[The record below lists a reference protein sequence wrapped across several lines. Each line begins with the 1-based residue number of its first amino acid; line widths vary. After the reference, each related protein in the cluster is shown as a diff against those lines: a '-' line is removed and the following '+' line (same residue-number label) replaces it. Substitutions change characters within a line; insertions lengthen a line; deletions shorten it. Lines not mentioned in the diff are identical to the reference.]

1 MSNDSLILKNLQVL
15 ISEKEI
21 KKRIKEIADQINKDY
36 EGQEI
41 TLVCVLKGAVVFAS
55 DLIRYIKV
63 PVQLEYIR
71 VSSYGNE
78 MRSSGKVKAI
88 DLTLPNM
95 NGKNVL
101 VVEDIIDT
109 GTTANFLINYFKM
122 QHNIEDV
129 KFITLLNKECARKH
143 KINVDY
149 SGFIIED
156 YFVVGYGLD
165 YGGYYR
171 NLPYVGYFS

>member
-1 MSNDSLILKNLQVL
+1 MDNLILKNLQVL
-15 ISEKEI
+15 VSEEDLQKRVKELAKQIS
-21 KKRIKEIADQINKDY
+21 ADY

-41 TLVCVLKGAVVFAS
+41 TLISVLKGSVIFAS
-55 DLIRYIKV
+55 DLIRHIDI
-63 PVQLEYIR
+63 PVQLEFIR
-71 VSSYGNE
+71 LSSYGND

-88 DLTLPNM
+88 DLTLPNLK
-95 NGKNVL
+95 GKNVL

-109 GTTANFLINYFKM
+109 GTTANFLINYFKL
-122 QHNIEDV
+122 QHGIEQV
-129 KFITLLNKECARKH
+129 KFVTLLNKECARKTPV
-143 KINVDY
+143 NVDY

>member
-1 MSNDSLILKNLQVL
+1 MDNLILKNLQVL
-15 ISEKEI
+15 VSEEDI
-21 KKRIKEIADQINKDY
+21 QKRIKELAEQINKDY

-41 TLVCVLKGAVVFAS
+41 VLVSVLKGSVLFAS
-55 DLIRYIKV
+55 DLIKHITV
-63 PVQLEYIR
+63 PVQLEFIR
-71 VSSYGNE
+71 LSSYGNE
-78 MRSSGKVKAI
+78 VRSSGKVKAI
-88 DLTLPNM
+88 DLTLPNL

-101 VVEDIIDT
+101 IVEDIIDT
-109 GTTANFLINYFKM
+109 GTTANFLMSYFKL
-122 QHNIEDV
+122 QHNLDNI
-129 KFITLLNKECARKH
+129 KFITLLNKECARKYEV
-143 KINVDY
+143 KVDY

>member
-1 MSNDSLILKNLQVL
+1 MDNLILKNLQVL
-15 ISEKEI
+15 VSEEDLQ
-21 KKRIKEIADQINKDY
+21 KRVKEIAKQISTDY
-36 EGQEI
+36 AGQEI
-41 TLVCVLKGAVVFAS
+41 TLISVLKGSVIFAS
-55 DLIRYIKV
+55 DLIRHIDI
-63 PVQLEYIR
+63 PVQLEFIR
-71 VSSYGNE
+71 LSSYGND

-88 DLTLPNM
+88 DLTLPNLK
-95 NGKNVL
+95 GKNVL

-109 GTTANFLINYFKM
+109 GTTANFLSNYFKL
-122 QHNIEDV
+122 QHGIEQV
-129 KFITLLNKECARKH
+129 KFVTLLNKECARKH
-143 KINVDY
+143 PINVDY

>member
-1 MSNDSLILKNLQVL
+1 MNNLILKNLQVL
-15 ISEKEI
+15 VSEEDLQ
-21 KKRIKEIADQINKDY
+21 KRIKELAEQINKDY

-41 TLVCVLKGAVVFAS
+41 TLISVLKGSVIFAS
-55 DLIRYIKV
+55 DLIRHINV
-63 PVQLEYIR
+63 PVQVEFIR
-71 VSSYGNE
+71 LSSYGNE
-78 MRSSGKVKAI
+78 TRSSGKVKAI
-88 DLTLPNM
+88 DLTLPNL

-101 VVEDIIDT
+101 VIEDIIDT
-109 GTTANFLINYFKM
+109 GTTANFLTSYFKL
-122 QHNIEDV
+122 QHGIEEV
-129 KFITLLNKECARKH
+129 KFVTLLNKECARKH
-143 KINVDY
+143 PVKVDY

>member
-1 MSNDSLILKNLQVL
+1 MNNLILKNLQVL
-15 ISEKEI
+15 IGEEELQG
-21 KKRIKEIADQINKDY
+21 RIKELAEQINKDY

-41 TLVCVLKGAVVFAS
+41 TLISVLKGSVIFAA
-55 DLIRYIKV
+55 DLIRHIKV
-63 PVQLEYIR
+63 PVQLEFIR
-71 VSSYGNE
+71 LSSYGNE

-88 DLTLPNM
+88 DLTLPNL

-101 VVEDIIDT
+101 VIEDIIDT
-109 GTTANFLINYFKM
+109 GTTANFLTSYFKL
-122 QHNIEDV
+122 QHGIDEV

-143 KINVDY
+143 PVKVDY
-149 SGFIIED
+149 SGFVIED

>member
-1 MSNDSLILKNLQVL
+1 MNNLILKNLQVL
-15 ISEKEI
+15 IEEDALQA
-21 KKRIKEIADQINKDY
+21 RIKELAEQINKDY

-41 TLVCVLKGAVVFAS
+41 TIISVLKGSVFFAT
-55 DLIRYIKV
+55 DLVRHLKL
-63 PVQLEYIR
+63 PVQLEFIR
-71 VSSYGNE
+71 LSSYGNE

-88 DLTLPNM
+88 DLTLPNL

-101 VVEDIIDT
+101 VLEDIIDT
-109 GTTANFLINYFKM
+109 GTTANFLTSYFKL
-122 QHNIEDV
+122 QHGIDEV
-129 KFITLLNKECARKH
+129 KFITLLNKDCARKH
-143 KINVDY
+143 PVKIDY
-149 SGFIIED
+149 SGFVIDD

>member
-1 MSNDSLILKNLQVL
+1 
-15 ISEKEI
+15 
-21 KKRIKEIADQINKDY
+21 
-36 EGQEI
+36 
-41 TLVCVLKGAVVFAS
+41 
-55 DLIRYIKV
+55 
-63 PVQLEYIR
+63 
-71 VSSYGNE
+71 

-88 DLTLPNM
+88 DLTLPNL

-101 VVEDIIDT
+101 VLEDIIDT
-109 GTTANFLINYFKM
+109 GTTANFLTSYFKL
-122 QHNIEDV
+122 QHGIDEV

-143 KINVDY
+143 PVKIDY
-149 SGFIIED
+149 SGFVIDD

>member
-1 MSNDSLILKNLQVL
+1 MNNLILKNLQVL
-15 ISEKEI
+15 IEEDALQA
-21 KKRIKEIADQINKDY
+21 RIKELAEQINKDY

-41 TLVCVLKGAVVFAS
+41 TIISVLKGSVFFAT
-55 DLIRYIKV
+55 DLVRHLKL
-63 PVQLEYIR
+63 PVQLEFIR
-71 VSSYGNE
+71 LSSYGNE

-88 DLTLPNM
+88 DLTLPNL

-101 VVEDIIDT
+101 VLEDIIDT
-109 GTTANFLINYFKM
+109 GTTANFLTSYFKL
-122 QHNIEDV
+122 QHGIDEV

-143 KINVDY
+143 PVKIDY
-149 SGFIIED
+149 SGFVIDD

>member
-1 MSNDSLILKNLQVL
+1 MDNLILKNLQVL
-15 ISEKEI
+15 VSEEDIQKRVKEL
-21 KKRIKEIADQINKDY
+21 ADQINKDY

-41 TLVCVLKGAVVFAS
+41 ILISVLKGSVLFAS
-55 DLIRYIKV
+55 DLIRHIKV
-63 PVQLEYIR
+63 PVQLECIR

-78 MRSSGKVKAI
+78 LRSSGKVKAI
-88 DLTLPNM
+88 DLTLPNLK
-95 NGKNVL
+95 GKNVL

-109 GTTANFLINYFKM
+109 GTTADFLLNYFKL
-122 QHNIEDV
+122 QHNLDNV
-129 KFITLLNKECARKH
+129 KFVTLLNKECARKH
-143 KINVDY
+143 DIKVDY